1 MSRGYTLKAII
12 VENYFWKFINI
23 IFLIFKSIF
32 HVNVSVNVYGKIF
45 NKTLNS
51 DIFLIYLYSIILFKF
66 TKIEFYKPFK
76 IMTINPKN
84 IDEVKMWN
92 EFRGG
97 NHTAFTQ
104 IYQNYI
110 SLLYNYSTSITP
122 DRELI
127 KDCLHDLFVEL
138 WKNHKNL
145 GETTSIRYYLMASIK
160 RKLVRHLETT
170 QRHSRHHEAYYLE
183 NPDYTGSHEHRL
195 VAFEEEKLLTD
206 NLNESFRFLTKRQK
220 EAVSLKFFQDMDTDQ
235 ISNVMNINPQSVYN
249 LIFGALKILKE
260 HISQEKM
267 TFA

>member
-1 MSRGYTLKAII
+1 M
-12 VENYFWKFINI
+12 
-23 IFLIFKSIF
+23 
-32 HVNVSVNVYGKIF
+32 
-45 NKTLNS
+45 NS
-51 DIFLIYLYSIILFKF
+51 DIFLIYLYSIISFKF
-66 TKIEFYKPFK
+66 TEAEFHNPFK
-76 IMTINPKN
+76 IMMINTKN

-170 QRHSRHHEAYYLE
+170 QRHSQHHEAYYLE
-183 NPDYTGSHEHRL
+183 NPDFTGSHEHRL

-235 ISNVMNINPQSVYN
+235 ISNAMNINPQSVYN